1 MVSLL
6 VLGNVMSFDEKI
18 KKTVDLILSS
28 KYVVALTGA
37 GISTESGIPDFRTPG
52 KGLWEKLPAAAF
64 SAWAFRI
71 NPKSLYKHGMA
82 MFGELLAAKPNPTH
96 KLLAILE
103 DKGLLKAVITQNID
117 GLHHKAGSK
126 NVFEIHGHLRTGT
139 CMKCG
144 KKYEMDEIMKKLKK
158 GELPPRC
165 DDCKK
170 VIKPDIV
177 LFGDSLPPEEYGK
190 SLDAARRCDLM
201 LVLGSSL
208 VVAPASDLPAVAL
221 GSGAMHHMVHGG
233 AKLVIMNKMATGY
246 DGEAEVVI
254 QEPLG
259 KTAEAILKELE
270 SRPK

>member
-1 MVSLL
+1 ME
-6 VLGNVMSFDEKI
+6 EKI
-18 KKTVDLILSS
+18 KKIVDLILGS
-28 KYVVALTGA
+28 KYVVVLTGA

-52 KGLWEKLPAAAF
+52 KGLWEKLPEEAF
-64 SAWAFRI
+64 STWAFKI
-71 NPKSLYKHGMA
+71 NPKGLYKHGMA
-82 MFGELLAAKPNPTH
+82 MFGELLAAKPNQAH

-103 DKGLLKAVITQNID
+103 EKGLLKAVITQNID

-126 NVFEIHGHLRTGT
+126 KVFEIHGHLRTGT

-144 KKYEMDEIMKKLKK
+144 KKYPMDEIMRKLKE

-170 VIKPDIV
+170 VIKPDVV
-177 LFGDSLPPEEYGK
+177 LFGDSLPSEEYGR
-190 SLDAARRCDLM
+190 SLDVAGKCDLM

-221 GSGAMHHMVHGG
+221 ESG
-233 AKLVIMNKMATGY
+233 AKLVIINKMATGY

-254 QEPLG
+254 HEPLS
-259 KTAEAILKELE
+259 KTAKAILKELE
-270 SRPK
+270 SRSK

>member
-1 MVSLL
+1 M
-6 VLGNVMSFDEKI
+6 DEKI
-18 KKTVDLILSS
+18 RKIVDLILGAE
-28 KYVVALTGA
+28 YCVALTGA

-52 KGLWEKLPAAAF
+52 KGLWEKLPAEAF
-64 SAWAFRI
+64 STRAFKI
-71 NPKSLYKHGMA
+71 NPKGLYKHGMK
-82 MFGELLAAKPNPTH
+82 MFEKLLAAKPNPAH
-96 KLLAILE
+96 KMLAILE
-103 DKGLLKAVITQNID
+103 ERGLLKAVITQNID

-144 KKYEMDEIMKKLKK
+144 KKYKMEDIMKKLQE

-165 DDCKK
+165 NECKRT
-170 VIKPDIV
+170 IKPDVV
-177 LFGDSLPPEEYGK
+177 LFGDGLPPEEYGK
-190 SLDAARRCDLM
+190 SLDAARKCDLM

-208 VVAPASDLPAVAL
+208 VVTPASSLPAIAL
-221 GSGAMHHMVHGG
+221 GSGALHRPVQGG
-233 AKLVIMNKMATGY
+233 VKLVIMNKMSTGY

-270 SRPK
+270 SRSK

>member
-1 MVSLL
+1 M
-6 VLGNVMSFDEKI
+6 GEKTKRI
-18 KKTVDLILSS
+18 VDLILDS
-28 KYVVALTGA
+28 KYCVALTGA

-52 KGLWEKLPAAAF
+52 KGLWEMLPASAF
-64 SAWAFRI
+64 STWAFRM
-71 NPKSLYKHGMA
+71 NPKGLYKHGMA
-82 MFGELLAAKPNPTH
+82 MFEKLLTAKPNPTH

-117 GLHHKAGSK
+117 GLHHRAGSK
-126 NVFEIHGHLRTGT
+126 KVFEIHGHLRTGT

-144 KKYEMDEIMKKLKK
+144 KQYKMDEIMKKLKE

-170 VIKPDIV
+170 AIKPDVV
-177 LFGDSLPPEEYGK
+177 LFGDSLPPEEYNK

-208 VVAPASDLPAVAL
+208 VVAPASGLPAVAL
-221 GSGAMHHMVHGG
+221 GSG

-254 QEPLG
+254 HEPLG
-259 KTAEAILKELE
+259 RTAEVILKELE
-270 SRPK
+270 SRFKNP

>member
-1 MVSLL
+1 V
-6 VLGNVMSFDEKI
+6 NEKI
-18 KKTVDLILSS
+18 RRIVDLILGAE
-28 KYVVALTGA
+28 YCVALTGA

-52 KGLWEKLPAAAF
+52 KGLWEKLPAEAF
-64 SAWAFRI
+64 SAWAFRT

-82 MFGELLAAKPNPTH
+82 MFEKLLAAKPNPAH
-96 KLLAILE
+96 NMLAILE
-103 DKGLLKAVITQNID
+103 EKGLLKAVITQNID

-126 NVFEIHGHLRTGT
+126 KVFEIHGHLRTGT

-144 KKYEMDEIMKKLKK
+144 KKHKMDEIMKKLKE
-158 GELPPRC
+158 GELPPKC
-165 DDCKK
+165 NDCKK
-170 VIKPDIV
+170 AIKPDIV
-177 LFGDSLPPEEYGK
+177 LFGDRLPPEEYGK
-190 SLDAARRCDLM
+190 SLDVARRCDLM

-208 VVAPASDLPAVAL
+208 VVTPASDLPAVAL
-221 GSGAMHHMVHGG
+221 GSG

-270 SRPK
+270 SRSKSFDIYKSI